1 MSFFKRTV
9 LSLSLAVMFT
19 SPVMANEGP
28 LLNDQDRALIERS
41 RLILEQSA
49 KMNAPE
55 WLRMY
60 DPEASVQQTDDGVK
74 KWIPAAQQISDNS
87 NDFVRKAIKSA
98 YDVTNDAQI
107 RTIESDIREDSP
119 LLPGEELYY
128 FVSFSQPE
136 NELKEILHAAS
147 EADARVILRGMRPG
161 DRMVNQTAGAMY
173 SLGKDIRPLPKV
185 AMDPRLHNVFGVT
198 EAPSMVYRKGN
209 IFVKVKGVATTN
221 WFLSKAREAQG
232 TKDLGS
238 VSSTYEISERDVVE
252 EIQSRVAAVDWD
264 AKRRKAMNRY
274 INKLPDFSIPTA
286 VQDSIYKIDPRVQFQ
301 KNITADD
308 GTLLAAKGQV
318 VNPINHFPGQS
329 LTIFI
334 FDGMSD
340 PQKALVKEK
349 MKTARGQIGL
359 MTSRIDKEQ
368 GFQHISDMSK
378 SYGQQVYILQQRM
391 IDRFQLKFLPA
402 EVHLG
407 NGEIVVREFGIR
419 SQEEAYFNERESK
432 YKSDTDADDEEKP
445 NSINTVQN
453 KG

>member
-1 MSFFKRTV
+1 MSFFKKTV
-9 LSLSLAVMFT
+9 LGLSLAVTFAST
-19 SPVMANEGP
+19 ATANDGP

-60 DPEASVQQTDDGVK
+60 DPEAPVQQTDDGVK
-74 KWIPAAQQISDNS
+74 KWIPAAQEISDNT

-98 YDVTNDAQI
+98 YDVTNGAQI
-107 RTIESDIREDSP
+107 RTIGSDIREDSP
-119 LLPGEELYY
+119 LVPGEELYY

-136 NELKEILHAAS
+136 SELKEILQAAS
-147 EADARVILRGMRPG
+147 DADARVILRGMRPG
-161 DRMVNQTAGAMY
+161 DRMVNHTARAMFM
-173 SLGKDIRPLPKV
+173 LGKDIKPLPKV
-185 AMDPRLHNVFGVT
+185 AMDPRLHKVFGVT
-198 EAPSMVYRKGN
+198 EAPSMVYRKGDE
-209 IFVKVKGVATTN
+209 FVKVKGVATTN
-221 WFLSKAREAQG
+221 WFLTKAREAQG

-238 VSSTYEISERDVVE
+238 VSTTYEIAERDVVE

-274 INKLPDFSIPTA
+274 ISKLPDFKLPTA
-286 VQDSIYKIDPRVQFQ
+286 VKDSIYKIDPRVQFQ

-318 VNPINHFPGQS
+318 VNPIDHFPGQS
-329 LTIFI
+329 LTLYI
-334 FDGMSD
+334 FDGMSE
-340 PQKALVKEK
+340 PQKALVKEM

-378 SYGQQVYILQQRM
+378 DYGQQVYFLQQRM
-391 IDRFQLKFLPA
+391 INRFQLKFLPA

-407 NGEIVVREFGIR
+407 NGQIVVREFGIR
-419 SQEEAYFNERESK
+419 AQEVAYFREREAK
-432 YKSDTDADDEEKP
+432 FKSDGDTDTSKSP
-445 NSINTVQN
+445 VITVSQT
-453 KG
+453 KE